1 MKLLLPII
9 FAVLTGLFWGTY
21 GPAVG
26 LAREALPGDKSP
38 FKPYLMIGLAYLVWG
53 VVGGAIAMKATGAT
67 FTYTSGQATW
77 GFIAGSLGAFGAL
90 ALTIAMFS
98 GGMSM
103 PQVIMPIV
111 FGTAVSVSA
120 IVATLTVKDVSVN
133 PMLYVGIAGMA
144 VCIVIVAYF
153 TPHPKRHGPG
163 PAVKAAPASIPA
175 TPTVTAHN

>member
-9 FAVLTGLFWGTY
+9 FAVMTGLFWGTY

-53 VVGGAIAMKATGAT
+53 VIGGAVAMRATGAT
-67 FTYTSGQATW
+67 FTYNGGQATW

-90 ALTIAMFS
+90 SLTIAMFS
-98 GGMSM
+98 GGMAM
-103 PQVIMPIV
+103 PQVVMPIV

-120 IVATLTVKDVSVN
+120 IVATLTIKNVEVN
-133 PMLYVGIAGMA
+133 PMLYVGIVGMA
-144 VCIVIVAYF
+144 ICIVIVAYF
-153 TPHPKRHGPG
+153 TPHPKKHGPPPT
-163 PAVKAAPASIPA
+163 PAAQVT
-175 TPTVTAHN
+175 TPSSSHQA